1 MQRGRAATCVFDA
14 RRKRLSRRP
23 TTRVGERHRCSLV
36 REVPHD
42 VHGISRGVEGVL
54 TILSVLA
61 IIVGMKMRAK
71 SKHPAMTT
79 VTATEAKTR
88 FGPLLETAIRG
99 GSVVITK
106 HDAPKAVLLSIAEF
120 EALGG
125 SPQPDLNALSAE
137 FDSLAA
143 RLQTPGR
150 RKALRSA
157 FGATPR
163 ELGRLAVA
171 NYRRRG

>member
-1 MQRGRAATCVFDA
+1 MVDM
-14 RRKRLSRRP
+14 
-23 TTRVGERHRCSLV
+23 RV
-36 REVPHD
+36 
-42 VHGISRGVEGVL
+42 
-54 TILSVLA
+54 
-61 IIVGMKMRAK
+61 RAK
-71 SKHPAMTT
+71 SKYPATTT

-125 SPQPDLNALSAE
+125 SRPPDLNALSAD
-137 FDSLAA
+137 FDSLVA
-143 RLQTPGR
+143 RLQTSGS
-150 RKALRSA
+150 RKALKSA
-157 FGATPR
+157 FEATPK

-171 NYRRRG
+171 NHRRRG

>member
-1 MQRGRAATCVFDA
+1 MVD
-14 RRKRLSRRP
+14 
-23 TTRVGERHRCSLV
+23 
-36 REVPHD
+36 
-42 VHGISRGVEGVL
+42 
-54 TILSVLA
+54 
-61 IIVGMKMRAK
+61 MKARAK
-71 SKHPAMTT
+71 STHPPMTT

-99 GSVVITK
+99 RCVVITK
-106 HDAPKAVLLSIAEF
+106 HDAPKAILLSIAEF

-125 SPQPDLNALSAE
+125 SRQPDLNALSAE

-143 RLQTPGR
+143 GLQAPAK
-150 RKALRSA
+150 RKALKSA
-157 FGATPR
+157 FEATPR

>member
-1 MQRGRAATCVFDA
+1 M
-14 RRKRLSRRP
+14 
-23 TTRVGERHRCSLV
+23 
-36 REVPHD
+36 
-42 VHGISRGVEGVL
+42 VH
-54 TILSVLA
+54 
-61 IIVGMKMRAK
+61 MKLRAK
-71 SKHPAMTT
+71 SKHAAMTT

-125 SPQPDLNALSAE
+125 LPPDLNALSAE
-137 FDSLAA
+137 FDGLAA

-150 RKALRSA
+150 RKALKSA
-157 FGATPR
+157 FEATPR

>member
-1 MQRGRAATCVFDA
+1 MNP
-14 RRKRLSRRP
+14 RLRILLSSESPALRN
-23 TTRVGERHRCSLV
+23 
-36 REVPHD
+36 
-42 VHGISRGVEGVL
+42 GIL
-54 TILSVLA
+54 TILSVLD
-61 IIVGMKMRAK
+61 IMVDMKVRAK
-71 SKHPAMTT
+71 SRHAAMTT

-125 SPQPDLNALSAE
+125 SWQPDLNALSAE

-143 RLQTPGR
+143 RLQAPGR
-150 RKALRSA
+150 RLKSSRQTVKLRA
-157 FGATPR
+157 QGIQVGLRHTTKGLEFCD
-163 ELGRLAVA
+163 
-171 NYRRRG
+171 

>member
-1 MQRGRAATCVFDA
+1 MVD
-14 RRKRLSRRP
+14 
-23 TTRVGERHRCSLV
+23 
-36 REVPHD
+36 
-42 VHGISRGVEGVL
+42 
-54 TILSVLA
+54 
-61 IIVGMKMRAK
+61 MKARAK
-71 SKHPAMTT
+71 STHPAMTT

-106 HDAPKAVLLSIAEF
+106 HDAPKAILLSIAEF

-125 SPQPDLNALSAE
+125 SPPPDLSALSAE

-143 RLQTPGR
+143 RLQTPGK
-150 RKALRSA
+150 RKALKSA
-157 FGATPR
+157 FEATPG
-163 ELGRLAVA
+163 ELGRLAAA